1 MNKNGRNQYGFSLIE
16 VLIALAIVAIVAAIA
31 LPSYGQYVTKSRRA
45 DGIAELSRVM
55 QQQEKYFLNELTY
68 VTDLS
73 TLGFPVENNAVTS
86 QGEYY
91 TIKASAC
98 QGSTISRCVR
108 LTASPQG
115 PQAKDGWLS
124 LDSKGTRQWQ
134 KNKSGET
141 GWP

>member
-1 MNKNGRNQYGFSLIE
+1 MNAKRQPQGGFSLIE
-16 VLIALAIVAIVAAIA
+16 VMITVAIVAIVAAIA

-45 DGIAELSRVM
+45 DGIAELSRIM
-55 QQQEKYFLNELTY
+55 QQQEKYFLNELSY

-73 TLGFPVENNAVTS
+73 TLGFSVKNNAVAS
-86 QGEYY
+86 EGGYY
-91 TIKASAC
+91 TVKASAC

-108 LTASPQG
+108 LIASPQG
-115 PQAKDGWLS
+115 SQSDDGWLS